1 MRFYLVS
8 LSIFIL
14 FTGCGSAPDATLAP
28 KLSHYATAQQ
38 QCSDF
43 LNGKSKLTGEV
54 EKECDQFLNRL
65 NTANITASKLA
76 DNKLKKGERKELGIV
91 YSRNRNKLK
100 LQYDKLSQSV
110 KKATLN
116 AIKNDDIDAFILGI
130 AFPGNTFIAPY
141 YDYMKTKALHFENN
155 PLYLDFKH
163 KESERLML
171 KGQRYL
177 QQGKKT
183 KARKVFEEAAE
194 MGNSQASRSTAI
206 LYEDSDT
213 KQALKWHHR
222 AVEGGV
228 KSSDLNLGRLYEQD
242 GQHELALNW
251 YLRAA
256 VEENAKAQYH
266 LYLYFLDRNR
276 DKAISWLQK
285 SAANGYVQAQYSY
298 ALVLM
303 KASKTDKAIDLLRQ
317 ASQNNYPQASDYLGE
332 YYYNTK
338 LFERAFNQLKQTE
351 SANSFYL
358 RAKMLEEGAGTERD
372 YKLAYTFYSRASA
385 LGIKDVDKDLQRV
398 NVLLSKEQQRI
409 AAEQKREESKRM
421 AAMTKQCG
429 VVPTASAIKKSGRK
443 FHIIGTASAPVG
455 SRSFIIYG
463 NDGEDYYLL
472 RARGIQEDDRVD
484 ISVMS
489 TGSTASVSSADDE
502 EAVDIYQF
510 TFIKECV
517 IEDEEQ

>member
-14 FTGCGSAPDATLAP
+14 FTGCGSSPDTMLAP

-38 QCSDF
+38 QCNDF
-43 LNGKSKLTGEV
+43 LDGKSELTGEV
-54 EKECDQFLNRL
+54 EKECEQFLKRL
-65 NTANITASKLA
+65 DTANVTASKLA
-76 DNKLKKGERKELGIV
+76 DNKLKKGEHKELGIV

-100 LQYDKLSQSV
+100 LQYDKLSKSV
-110 KKATLN
+110 KKATLT
-116 AIKNDDIDAFILGI
+116 AIRNDNIDAFTLGI
-130 AFPGNTFIAPY
+130 AFPGNAFIAPY
-141 YDYMKTKALHFENN
+141 YDYMKTKALHFEDN

-171 KGQRYL
+171 KGQHYL

-183 KARKVFEEAAE
+183 KARNMFEKAAE
-194 MGNSQASRSTAI
+194 MGNPQAARSTAL
-206 LYEDSDT
+206 LYEKSDV
-213 KQALKWHHR
+213 KQAIIWHHK

-228 KSSDLNLGRLYEQD
+228 KSSNLNLGRLYEQD
-242 GQHELALNW
+242 EQKELALNW

-285 SAANGYVQAQYSY
+285 SAANGYAQAQYNY

-303 KASKTDKAIDLLRQ
+303 KTSKTDKAIDLLRQ

-358 RAKMLEEGAGTERD
+358 RAKMLEEGAGTDRD
-372 YKLAYTFYSRASA
+372 YKLAYTFYSRAAA
-385 LGIKDVDKDLQRV
+385 LGTKDVDKDLRRV
-398 NVLLSKEQQRI
+398 NTLLSKEQQRNV
-409 AAEQKREESKRM
+409 ADQKREESKRM
-421 AAMTKQCG
+421 AAMIKQCG

-455 SRSFIIYG
+455 KRSYIIYG

-489 TGSTASVSSADDE
+489 TGSTASISSADDE

-517 IEDEEQ
+517 IEEEEQ